1 MKRQG
6 GGERMSWE
14 AVDRQ
19 QDRLQWRGIWTC
31 GAVRSG
37 SVARRLA
44 GALIL
49 IAAAA
54 HGGLALAHASL
65 LEVRGA
71 TPEGRAAALQEA
83 LLATARL
90 RQLRPHE
97 GVTIRLHGGEYRL
110 ASPLLITPELSG
122 TPGAPTIILAAPG
135 EHPRLSGAR
144 AVQPAWSREGAAT
157 VQAPVPGPGFD
168 RFYVEGS
175 RQVRARY
182 PNFDATSK
190 PLGGYSADAISPERV
205 ARWKDPT
212 GGVLH
217 ALHVARW
224 GDLHLPILGKDENGA
239 LLLGPETGNSRPSL
253 PHERFRFVENIREE
267 LDAPREWYYDSR
279 AQLLYY
285 YPEGHHARAGQ
296 LRGQPPRD
304 PDRGARERTSA
315 CARPRDSRARFQPD
329 GRDLSENQ
337 RAAP

>member
-37 SVARRLA
+37 AVARRLA

-144 AVQPAWSREGAAT
+144 AVQPACR
-157 VQAPVPGPGFD
+157 
-168 RFYVEGS
+168 
-175 RQVRARY
+175 
-182 PNFDATSK
+182 
-190 PLGGYSADAISPERV
+190 PLGRCACADTRQGCKRGLAVRTGDREQPPLLAARALQVCGEHPRGTRRTARV
-205 ARWKDPT
+205 
-212 GGVLH
+212 VLRH
-217 ALHVARW
+217 A
-224 GDLHLPILGKDENGA
+224 GPGA
-239 LLLGPETGNSRPSL
+239 LLLSGPRP
-253 PHERFRFVENIREE
+253 
-267 LDAPREWYYDSR
+267 
-279 AQLLYY
+279 
-285 YPEGHHARAGQ
+285 RAGVGH

-304 PDRGARERTSA
+304 PDRSAR
-315 CARPRDSRARFQPD
+315 
-329 GRDLSENQ
+329 
-337 RAAP
+337 